1 MIGINTL
8 ALLVDLCVVASSVL
22 LVVGLTRARRSSGGS
37 VHDLFEAAFLNGGPG
52 RVVDTA
58 LTAMQTDGRLVIGGP
73 GIVAV
78 QQTDARDPVERAVL
92 QEHALA
98 PSGALHTLR
107 DAVMRHP
114 AVQEIGDGLAA
125 RGLLASPA
133 ASRVWRRWG
142 VAQGLGSLL
151 AVPLAVVVT
160 VTQALADD
168 EGDLFSSVP
177 FALKVFPALVIGFL
191 TGFICAS
198 VARGR
203 VTRAGRRAAE
213 AYRTTHAHDPQPARL
228 VATHGLRALPDP
240 VLRAQLIAAARMRP
254 AVRASGR
261 SPGASSGPSADS
273 SALLLAPAVWCADTG
288 PGSGSCGSSSDGGSS
303 SGGGGGCSAGSGCG
317 SASGCGGSSGSGCG
331 GSSGSSCSGG
341 SGSSCGGGSSCSGG
355 SGSSCGGGS
364 SCGSSS

>member
-1 MIGINTL
+1 MIGINAL
-8 ALLVDLCVVASSVL
+8 ALLVDSCVVASSVL

-133 ASRVWRRWG
+133 ASRMWRRWG
-142 VAQGLGSLL
+142 VAQGLSCLL

-160 VTQALADD
+160 VTQAVADD

-213 AYRTTHAHDPQPARL
+213 AYRTTRAHDPQPAHL

-254 AVRASGR
+254 AVRGSGR
-261 SPGASSGPSADS
+261 SAGASSGPSADS

-288 PGSGSCGSSSDGGSS
+288 TGSGSCGSSGDGGSS
-303 SGGGGGCSAGSGCG
+303 GGGGGGCSAGSGCG

-341 SGSSCGGGSSCSGG
+341 SS
-355 SGSSCGGGS
+355 SSCGGGS